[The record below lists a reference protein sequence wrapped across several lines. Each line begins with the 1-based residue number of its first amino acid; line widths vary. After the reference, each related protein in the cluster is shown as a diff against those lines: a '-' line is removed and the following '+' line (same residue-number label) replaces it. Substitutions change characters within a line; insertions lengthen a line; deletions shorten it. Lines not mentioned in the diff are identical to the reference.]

1 MLKPIGLRKKPT
13 AFTQNINTVPMELE
27 FFGVQGTSYEDL
39 NGNSSQDEQESAA
52 GNKRI
57 QSQYSLEL
65 SILNEDQ
72 VLKKLDEIDI

>member
-39 NGNSSQDEQESAA
+39 NGNSS
-52 GNKRI
+52 
-57 QSQYSLEL
+57 
-65 SILNEDQ
+65 
-72 VLKKLDEIDI
+72 